1 MDSGYFLNAEKHFY
15 KVKNALFEGVIEFI
29 LIFLSFHCGF
39 ILNLNVT
46 LSLTTIGIIYNKI
59 THLVLRTREIE
70 HILINVNTSL
80 RSRKMLEKLYK
91 MG

>member
-15 KVKNALFEGVIEFI
+15 KVKNALSERGYRIYTYFFVITLRLYSKFER
-29 LIFLSFHCGF
+29 
-39 ILNLNVT
+39 NL

-59 THLVLRTREIE
+59 THPVLRTRQIE

-80 RSRKMLEKLYK
+80 RSR
-91 MG
+91 